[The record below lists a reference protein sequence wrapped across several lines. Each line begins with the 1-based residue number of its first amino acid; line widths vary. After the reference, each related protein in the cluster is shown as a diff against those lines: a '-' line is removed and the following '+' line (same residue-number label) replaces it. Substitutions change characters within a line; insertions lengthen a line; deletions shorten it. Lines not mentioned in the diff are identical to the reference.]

1 MKYFEGKHI
10 WIVGAS
16 SGLGEGLTHFLS
28 DVDCTLILSARREEE
43 LHRVKDANRGRKAKF
58 VIAPLDLTNPE
69 MIDACVADVER
80 QLGYIDILVQSGG
93 ISQRDTVL
101 RTSMEVQRKIMEV
114 NYFGAIHL
122 SRAVL
127 PKMVERKSG
136 LHVVVTS
143 AVGIISTPYRS
154 GYSASKHALH
164 GFFDALRA
172 EQHQNNVKVTLLCP
186 GYVHTNISYNALM
199 GDGSQQLKLDNA
211 QANGLSVDEFCKI
224 ATKAIAAEKEEV
236 YIGGFKEVMGIYVK
250 RFFPSLFS
258 RIVRKIAVT

>member
-1 MKYFEGKHI
+1 MRYFEGKNI

-16 SGLGEGLTHFLS
+16 SGLGEGLATFLS
-28 DVDCTLILSARREEE
+28 DIDCTLILSSRRVEE
-43 LHRVKDANRGRKAKF
+43 LERVKKHNEGKKASIE
-58 VIAPLDLTNPE
+58 IAPLDLANPAQ
-69 MIDACVADVER
+69 IDSCVQEVENR
-80 QLGYIDILVQSGG
+80 VGHIDILVQSGG

-101 RTSMEVQRKIMEV
+101 KTSMDVQRKIMEV

-127 PKMVERKSG
+127 PKMVKRQSG

-143 AVGIISTPYRS
+143 AVGIISTPFRS

-164 GFFDALRA
+164 GFYDAMRA
-172 EQHQNNVKVTLLCP
+172 EHHQDNVKVTLLCP

-199 GDGSQQLKLDNA
+199 GDGSQQQKLDNA
-211 QANGLSVDEFCKI
+211 QANGLSVAQFCKI

>member
-1 MKYFEGKHI
+1 MKYFENKNI
-10 WIVGAS
+10 WVVGAS
-16 SGLGEGLTHFLS
+16 SGLGEGLTNYLA
-28 DVDCTLILSARREEE
+28 DTDCTLILSSRREEE
-43 LHRVKDANRGRKAKF
+43 LLRVKEANKGKKAKF
-58 VIAPLDLTNPE
+58 EIVPLDLAIPE
-69 MIDACVADVER
+69 QIDQRVAEVEEK
-80 QLGYIDILVQSGG
+80 LGHVDIIVQSGG

-101 RTSMEVQRKIMEV
+101 NTSMEVQRKLMEV

-136 LHVVVTS
+136 MHVVITS
-143 AVGIISTPYRS
+143 AVGIISTPFRS

-164 GFFDALRA
+164 GFYDALRA

-199 GDGSQQLKLDNA
+199 GDGSQQQKLDNA
-211 QANGLSVDEFCKI
+211 QANGLSVEEFAKI
-224 ATKAIAAEKEEV
+224 AAKAIAKEKEEV

-250 RFFPSLFS
+250 RFFPGLFS

>member
-28 DVDCTLILSARREEE
+28 DVDCTLVLSARREEE
-43 LHRVKDANRGRKAKF
+43 LIRVREANKDKKAKF
-58 VIAPLDLTNPE
+58 VIAPLDLAQPE
-69 MIDACVADVER
+69 RIDQCVAEVEE
-80 QLGYIDILVQSGG
+80 QIGYIDIMIQSGG

-101 RTSMEVQRKIMEV
+101 NTSMEVQRQIMEV

-127 PKMVERKSG
+127 PKMVERQSG
-136 LHVVVTS
+136 MHVVVTS
-143 AVGIISTPYRS
+143 AVGIISTPFRS

-164 GFFDALRA
+164 GFYDALRA

-199 GDGSQQLKLDNA
+199 GDGSQQQKLDNA
-211 QANGLSVDEFCKI
+211 QANGLSVEQFCEI

-250 RFFPSLFS
+250 RFFPGLFS

>member
-1 MKYFEGKHI
+1 MNFEGKNI

-16 SGLGEGLTHFLS
+16 SGLGEGLVNHWA
-28 DVDCTLILSARREEE
+28 DYDCTLILSSRREEE
-43 LHRVKDANRGRKAKF
+43 LLRVEKANEGKKAKF
-58 VIAPLDLTNPE
+58 EIVPMDLANPGQ
-69 MIDACVADVER
+69 IDDCVQRVEEK
-80 QLGYIDILVQSGG
+80 LGHVDIVVQSGG

-101 RTSMEVQRKIMEV
+101 KTSMEVQRKLMEV

-122 SRAVL
+122 SRALL
-127 PKMVERKSG
+127 PKMVERQTG
-136 LHVVVTS
+136 MHVVITS
-143 AVGIISTPYRS
+143 AVGIISTPFRS

-164 GFFDALRA
+164 GFYDAMRA
-172 EQHQNNVKVTLLCP
+172 EHHQDNIKVTLLCP

-199 GDGSQQLKLDNA
+199 GDGSQQQKLDNA
-211 QANGLSVDEFCKI
+211 QANGLSVEEFAKI
-224 ATKAIAAEKEEV
+224 ASNAIAKKKEEV